1 MSAVPADLYLQ
12 AAPVILAA
20 ALVGYLLGSIPF
32 GLVLTRLAGLG
43 DIRGIG
49 SGNIGA
55 TNVLRTGRKD
65 IAIATLLLD
74 GGKAALAAF
83 IALWLAPIA
92 ASAFGFSHVDV
103 AYPAA
108 VAAGTFAFLGH
119 CFPVWLGFKGGKG
132 VATFFGLL
140 FALDW
145 RTGML
150 AAIIWLAMAYSFRFS
165 SLAALTAAAAA
176 PILASLV
183 KAPEPLP
190 IALVIV
196 SFLIFWRHK
205 DNIRRLAAGQETKI
219 GDKKAAASP
228 TTPIEP
234 DS

>member
-1 MSAVPADLYLQ
+1 MSAYPAELYLQ
-12 AAPVILAA
+12 ATPVILAA
-20 ALVGYLLGSIPF
+20 ALLGYILGSIPF
-32 GLVLTRLAGLG
+32 GLLLTRLAGLG

-74 GGKAALAAF
+74 GGKAALAAV
-83 IALWLAPIA
+83 LGLLLAPYA
-92 ASAFGFSHVDV
+92 ASFLNLGHIEI

-140 FALDW
+140 LALDW

-176 PILASLV
+176 PILAILV

-190 IALVIV
+190 VALVLV

-205 DNIRRLAAGQETKI
+205 ENIRRLAAGQESKI
-219 GDKKAAASP
+219 GGKKTAPANP
-228 TTPIEP
+228 DEP
-234 DS
+234 DA